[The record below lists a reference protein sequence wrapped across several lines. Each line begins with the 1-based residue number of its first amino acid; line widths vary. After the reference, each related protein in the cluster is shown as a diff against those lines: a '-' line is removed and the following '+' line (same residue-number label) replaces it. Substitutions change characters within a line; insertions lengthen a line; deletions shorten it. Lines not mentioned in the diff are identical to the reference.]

1 MAGKLPPLLLEKY
14 VWRRHGRDDPRV
26 LVGPGIGEDA
36 AVIEMGDRVLVLH
49 SDPITEAV
57 EGIGW
62 LALNIAA
69 NDIAATGAKPLWAS
83 VTILLPEGFRE
94 ELLDEITGDLH
105 RAAEE
110 LGVSIV
116 GGHTEEAPR
125 LDRPILV
132 VTMLGEAPRD
142 RYVRTGGARPGDF
155 VLVVKSA
162 GLEGTAILARDFR
175 GLLESH
181 GVGRNLLERAA
192 GFAAD
197 VSVVREA
204 LLLAELG
211 ATSLHDPTEGG
222 LIGGLVEVALASG
235 KTIELWEKDVPVR
248 RETRAICGALGLDPL
263 KLISSGALIATV
275 PPDKLGRVE
284 EALIRLGVE
293 YGVAGR
299 VRGGGAK
306 LVIHRAGGGREEY
319 VEPPID
325 ELARIWGKYRGML
338 GKPRD

>member
-1 MAGKLPPLLLEKY
+1 MTGKLPPSFLEKY

-36 AVIEMGDRVLVLH
+36 AVIDMGDRVLVLH

-69 NDIAATGAKPLWAS
+69 NDVATAGAKPLWAS
-83 VTILLPEGFRE
+83 VTILLPEGFSE
-94 ELLDEITGDLH
+94 KLLDEITRDLH

-142 RYVRTGGARPGDF
+142 RYVRTGGAKPGDA

-162 GLEGTAILARDFR
+162 GLEGTSILAKDFR
-175 GLLESH
+175 DVLESQ
-181 GVGRNLLERAA
+181 GIGGNLLEKAA
-192 GFAAD
+192 GFAAE
-197 VSVVREA
+197 VSIVREA
-204 LLLAELG
+204 LLLAEMG

-235 KTIELWEKDVPVR
+235 KTLEVWEKDVPVKP
-248 RETRAICGALGLDPL
+248 ETRRICEALGLDPL

-275 PPDKLGRVE
+275 PPEKLGQVK
-284 EALIRLGVE
+284 EALNSMGIE

-299 VRGGGAK
+299 VHEGAAK
-306 LVIHRAGGGREEY
+306 LIIHRIEGRTEEY
-319 VEPPID
+319 EEPPVD
-325 ELARIWGKYRGML
+325 ELARVWEKHGSG
-338 GKPRD
+338 D

>member
-1 MAGKLPPLLLEKY
+1 MTGKLPPSFLEKY

-36 AVIEMGDRVLVLH
+36 AVIDMGDRVLVLH

-69 NDIAATGAKPLWAS
+69 NDVATAGAKPLWAS
-83 VTILLPEGFRE
+83 VTILLPEGFSE
-94 ELLDEITGDLH
+94 KLLDEITGDLH

-142 RYVRTGGARPGDF
+142 RYVRTGGAKPGDA

-162 GLEGTAILARDFR
+162 GLEGTSILAKDFR
-175 GLLESH
+175 DVLESQ
-181 GVGRNLLERAA
+181 GIGGNLLEKAA
-192 GFAAD
+192 GFAAE
-197 VSVVREA
+197 VSIVREA
-204 LLLAELG
+204 LLLAEMG

-235 KTIELWEKDVPVR
+235 KTLEVWEKDVPVKP
-248 RETRAICGALGLDPL
+248 ETRRICEALGLDPL

-275 PPDKLGRVE
+275 PPEKLGQVK
-284 EALIRLGVE
+284 EALNSMGIE

-299 VRGGGAK
+299 VHEGAAK
-306 LVIHRAGGGREEY
+306 LIIHRIEGRTEEY
-319 VEPPID
+319 EEPPVD
-325 ELARIWGKYRGML
+325 ELARVWEKHGSG
-338 GKPRD
+338 D

>member
-1 MAGKLPPLLLEKY
+1 MTGKLPPSFLEKY

-36 AVIEMGDRVLVLH
+36 AVIDMGDRVLVLH

-69 NDIAATGAKPLWAS
+69 NDVATAGARPLWAS
-83 VTILLPEGFRE
+83 VTILLPEGFGE
-94 ELLDEITGDLH
+94 ELLDEITRDLH

-142 RYVRTGGARPGDF
+142 RYVRTGGAGPGDA
-155 VLVVKSA
+155 VLVIKSA
-162 GLEGTAILARDFR
+162 GLEGTSILAKDFR
-175 GLLESH
+175 SLLESR
-181 GVGRNLLERAA
+181 GLSDGLLERAA
-192 GFAAD
+192 GFAAE

-235 KTIELWEKDVPVR
+235 KTLEVWEESVPVR
-248 RETRAICGALGLDPL
+248 PETRSICEALGLDPL

-275 PPDKLGRVE
+275 PPEKLASVE
-284 EALIRLGVE
+284 EALRRLDVE
-293 YGVAGR
+293 YGVVGR
-299 VRGGGAK
+299 VHEGAAR
-306 LVIHRAGGGREEY
+306 LVIHRVDGRKEEY
-319 VEPPID
+319 MEPPVD
-325 ELARIWGKYRGML
+325 ELARVWEKYGS
-338 GKPRD
+338 GG

>member
-1 MAGKLPPLLLEKY
+1 MTGKLPPSFLEKY

-36 AVIEMGDRVLVLH
+36 AVIDMGDRVLVLH

-69 NDIAATGAKPLWAS
+69 NDVATAGAKPLWAS
-83 VTILLPEGFRE
+83 VTILLPEGFSE
-94 ELLDEITGDLH
+94 KLLDEITRDLH

-142 RYVRTGGARPGDF
+142 RYVRTGGAKPGDA

-162 GLEGTAILARDFR
+162 GLEGTSILAKDFR
-175 GLLESH
+175 DVLESQ
-181 GVGRNLLERAA
+181 GIGDNLLEKAA
-192 GFAAD
+192 GFAAE
-197 VSVVREA
+197 VSIVREA
-204 LLLAELG
+204 LLLAEMG

-235 KTIELWEKDVPVR
+235 KTLEVWEKDVPVKP
-248 RETRAICGALGLDPL
+248 ETRRICEALGLDPL

-275 PPDKLGRVE
+275 PPEKLGQVK
-284 EALIRLGVE
+284 EALNSMGIE

-299 VRGGGAK
+299 VHEGAAK
-306 LVIHRAGGGREEY
+306 LIIHRIEGRTEEY
-319 VEPPID
+319 EEPPVD
-325 ELARIWGKYRGML
+325 ELARVWEKHGSG
-338 GKPRD
+338 D

>member
-1 MAGKLPPLLLEKY
+1 MTGKLPPSFLEKY

-36 AVIEMGDRVLVLH
+36 AVIDMGDRVLVLH

-69 NDIAATGAKPLWAS
+69 NDVATAGAKPLWAS
-83 VTILLPEGFRE
+83 VTILLPEGFSE
-94 ELLDEITGDLH
+94 KLLDEITRDLH

-142 RYVRTGGARPGDF
+142 RYVRTGGAKPGDA

-162 GLEGTAILARDFR
+162 GLEGTSILAKDFR
-175 GLLESH
+175 DLLESQ
-181 GVGRNLLERAA
+181 GIGGNLLEKAA
-192 GFAAD
+192 GFAAE
-197 VSVVREA
+197 VSIVREA
-204 LLLAELG
+204 LLLAEMG

-235 KTIELWEKDVPVR
+235 KTLEVWEKDVPVKP
-248 RETRAICGALGLDPL
+248 ETRRICEALGLDPL

-275 PPDKLGRVE
+275 PPEKLGQVK
-284 EALIRLGVE
+284 EALNSMGIE

-299 VRGGGAK
+299 VHEGAAK
-306 LVIHRAGGGREEY
+306 LIIHRIGGRTEEY
-319 VEPPID
+319 EEPPVD
-325 ELARIWGKYRGML
+325 ELARVWEKHGSG
-338 GKPRD
+338 D

>member
-1 MAGKLPPLLLEKY
+1 MTGKLPPSFLEKY

-36 AVIEMGDRVLVLH
+36 AVIDMGDRVLVLH

-69 NDIAATGAKPLWAS
+69 NDVATAGAKPLWAS
-83 VTILLPEGFRE
+83 VTILLPEGFSE
-94 ELLDEITGDLH
+94 KLLDEITGDLH

-142 RYVRTGGARPGDF
+142 RYVRTGGAKPGDA

-162 GLEGTAILARDFR
+162 GLEGTSILAKDFR
-175 GLLESH
+175 DVLESQ
-181 GVGRNLLERAA
+181 GIGDNLLEKAA
-192 GFAAD
+192 GFAAE
-197 VSVVREA
+197 VSIVREA
-204 LLLAELG
+204 LLLAEMG

-235 KTIELWEKDVPVR
+235 KTLEVWEKDVPVKP
-248 RETRAICGALGLDPL
+248 ETRRICEALGLDPL

-275 PPDKLGRVE
+275 PPEKLGQVK
-284 EALIRLGVE
+284 EALNSMGIE

-299 VRGGGAK
+299 VHEGAAK
-306 LVIHRAGGGREEY
+306 LIIHRIEGRTEEY
-319 VEPPID
+319 EEPPVD
-325 ELARIWGKYRGML
+325 ELARVWEKHGSG
-338 GKPRD
+338 D

>member
-1 MAGKLPPLLLEKY
+1 MTGKLPPSFLEKY

-36 AVIEMGDRVLVLH
+36 AVIDMGDRVLVLH

-69 NDIAATGAKPLWAS
+69 NDVATAGAKPLWAS
-83 VTILLPEGFRE
+83 VTILLPEGFSE
-94 ELLDEITGDLH
+94 KLLDEITRDLH

-142 RYVRTGGARPGDF
+142 RYVRTGGAKPGDA

-162 GLEGTAILARDFR
+162 GLEGTSILAKDFR
-175 GLLESH
+175 DLLESQ
-181 GVGRNLLERAA
+181 GIGGNLLEKAA
-192 GFAAD
+192 GFAAE
-197 VSVVREA
+197 VSIVREA
-204 LLLAELG
+204 LLLAEMG

-235 KTIELWEKDVPVR
+235 KTLEVWEKDVPVKP
-248 RETRAICGALGLDPL
+248 ETRRICEALGLDPL

-275 PPDKLGRVE
+275 PPEKLGQVKK
-284 EALIRLGVE
+284 ALNSMGIE

-299 VRGGGAK
+299 VHEGAAK
-306 LVIHRAGGGREEY
+306 LIIHRIEGRTEEY
-319 VEPPID
+319 EEPPVD
-325 ELARIWGKYRGML
+325 ELARVWEKHGSG
-338 GKPRD
+338 D